1 MMINSLGVLKT
12 ALRKYIRRLPT
23 SNKFLTSVIQPFLSI
38 RFTKRILSKACLK
51 KTNFDLQ
58 TNEFLEIQ

>member
-12 ALRKYIRRLPT
+12 ALRKYIRRLPI

-51 KTNFDLQ
+51 KNKF
-58 TNEFLEIQ
+58 

>member
-12 ALRKYIRRLPT
+12 ALRKYIRRLPI

-38 RFTKRILSKACLK
+38 RLTKRIRSTACLK
-51 KTNFDLQ
+51 KNKWK
-58 TNEFLEIQ
+58 